1 MNGRKAMQGVS
12 GAEMLCKEQAARKS
26 NAKCERRGNAMH
38 GTSGRKSRASNERR
52 GNAMQGV
59 NGAV

>member
-12 GAEMLCKEQAARKS
+12 DAEMLCKEQAARKS
-26 NAKCERRGNAMH
+26 PARSERRGNVV
-38 GTSGRKSRASNERR
+38 
-52 GNAMQGV
+52 QGV

>member
-26 NAKCERRGNAMH
+26 HAKCERRGNVVQGAS
-38 GTSGRKSRASNERR
+38 GTQKPCKE
-52 GNAMQGV
+52 
-59 NGAV
+59 